1 MPATPQLPPIIYFGN
16 DWFADNR
23 TSSHHVARQLA
34 CHTEVLYVESPGMR
48 PPSASARDV
57 RRLFVKLSRALGGA
71 VTVAPSLSVRT
82 LLQLPVHGSAPARA
96 LNSFVSGLYARMAL
110 RFSGMRKPIVWCTIP
125 HVANFVHRIDRS
137 LLVYHCIDDYAV
149 LPGVDAVAIRAFDEQ
164 LSRGADLV
172 AAASGPVYEVKR
184 RQNPRAILMPHGV
197 DVDHFATARTSGAM
211 PADLQGLGRPIVGFT
226 GLIERWIDLD
236 LVGWL
241 AQQLPQVTFV
251 MIGRVAVPA
260 ESVPSAPNLHFLG
273 PRPYESLPAYGRGF
287 DAAIIPYR
295 LTDQVHAANPLKL
308 REYLA
313 MGLPTVAVST
323 PEIDKFAGVVSVTRT
338 REEFLAALVATL
350 AAGSDPA
357 LIRRRMDAVK
367 DVSWAT
373 RVDELLVSV
382 QSLLVERSRPDPRHM
397 QMRRS

>member
-1 MPATPQLPPIIYFGN
+1 
-16 DWFADNR
+16 
-23 TSSHHVARQLA
+23 
-34 CHTEVLYVESPGMR
+34 
-48 PPSASARDV
+48 
-57 RRLFVKLSRALGGA
+57 
-71 VTVAPSLSVRT
+71 
-82 LLQLPVHGSAPARA
+82 
-96 LNSFVSGLYARMAL
+96 
-110 RFSGMRKPIVWCTIP
+110 
-125 HVANFVHRIDRS
+125 
-137 LLVYHCIDDYAV
+137 
-149 LPGVDAVAIRAFDEQ
+149 
-164 LSRGADLV
+164 
-172 AAASGPVYEVKR
+172 
-184 RQNPRAILMPHGV
+184 MPHGV
-197 DVDHFATARTSGAM
+197 DVDHFATARASGAV
-211 PADLQGLGRPIVGFT
+211 PPELQGLARPIVGFT

-241 AQQLPQVTFV
+241 AHQLPQVTFV

-260 ESVPSAPNLHFLG
+260 ESVPAAPNLHFLG
-273 PRPYESLPAYGRGF
+273 PRPYESLPAYGRCF

-350 AAGSDPA
+350 AAGSDPE

-382 QSLLVERSRPDPRHM
+382 QSLLVERSRPAPTPT